1 MAAARPLSEFVAMFT
16 ATALLGTALFA
27 SPYGVPVPGTTDVP
41 VGLRAE
47 FRQKQLRDLARIEE
61 DLAFVRSML
70 DISREWADASARSH
84 VERWKEHEAKLTGSK
99 RALLRS
105 WIP

>member
-1 MAAARPLSEFVAMFT
+1 MFT

-27 SPYGVPVPGTTDVP
+27 SPYGVPVPGTQDVP

-47 FRQKQLRDLARIEE
+47 LRQKQLRDLTLIAE
-61 DLAFVRSML
+61 DLAFVRSMI
-70 DISREWADASARSH
+70 DISREWADSSACTH
-84 VERWKEHEAKLTGSK
+84 IARWKEHEAKLIAAK
-99 RALLRS
+99 RKLLRS